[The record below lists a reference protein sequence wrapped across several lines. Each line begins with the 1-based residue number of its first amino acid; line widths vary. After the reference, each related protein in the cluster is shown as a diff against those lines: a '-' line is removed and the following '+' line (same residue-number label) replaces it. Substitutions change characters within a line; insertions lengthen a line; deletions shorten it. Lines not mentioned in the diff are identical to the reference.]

1 MQHRIRF
8 ATIYKT
14 DLHNNII
21 LIIINK
27 KKKGFFMKKILSL
40 LSFLMLAVVAMA
52 ADLTT
57 GVTFKG
63 TWGDKLGDYPS
74 VEGEMKV
81 TKVDEGLKFEVKS
94 NGFNSYAFPDYTVV
108 YPCEVAADGSFN
120 VGNYAMGDITGDATV
135 EGTPVTSLYWQEI
148 KGSVTNESIDL
159 YIKYLGVNMGEWY
172 HITFQGTAV
181 ATPDPDPEP
190 EVTVVSTKDF
200 TDTFTSSYVD
210 EDGLNKE
217 TAEGVAAKFVE
228 LSDGTFNIEFPTLD
242 SKFEGLLQ
250 KRDPET
256 DRVYY
261 DGTCDVRGMSF
272 DVTAYLYTKDDA
284 ERLYVI
290 AKNNEEGQTTY
301 VYGTDPYAE
310 PVVED
315 VVLKEN
321 YQADGTGFKESTA
334 IDWETQKFQ
343 AVIDASSCNATR
355 ATEELLGFGPDA
367 TVWNDNVHVYC
378 KSSGEYTAF
387 YDPTENRDSDNP
399 NNNNTFTVEDKSNIT
414 IEISKAEGLVIDGKT
429 VIAAERLNKGLFDLT
444 EVTYGSGEGTDQYST
459 ALYKSIK
466 LINLNKKVEPVFVTY
481 TAPAMYTY
489 ASEDEENPT
498 PKRFVEAQE
507 IQLSD
512 NGDGTYTV
520 IIKNLGDFGGD
531 PAGDI
536 QFTATATEAEDGTI
550 SLTADTQAE
559 IGGFYEGCGEVA
571 VKFNGTL
578 NGEDLTATYDIDI
591 PSAAAHGEFGQ
602 GVTNGINTVNNTN
615 NTITNIYTVGGA
627 KVNSLQKGINIVRL
641 ANGKTVKVIK

>member
-21 LIIINK
+21 LIIINQ

-63 TWGDKLGDYPS
+63 TWGDKLGEYPS
-74 VEGEMKV
+74 AEGEMKV
-81 TKVDEGLKFEVKS
+81 TKVDGGLKFEVKS
-94 NGFNSYAFPDYTVV
+94 NGFNNYAFPDYTVV
-108 YPCEVAADGSFN
+108 YTCEVAADGSFDA
-120 VGNYAMGDITGDATV
+120 GGYAMGDITGDATV
-135 EGTPVTSLYWQEI
+135 GDTPVSSLYWQQI
-148 KGSVTNESIDL
+148 KGTVTNESIDL
-159 YIKYLGVNMGEWY
+159 YMRYLGVNMGEWY
-172 HITFQGTAV
+172 HITFKGEAV
-181 ATPDPDPEP
+181 ATPDPKP

-200 TDTFTSSYVD
+200 TDKFVFSYVD
-210 EDGLNKE
+210 EDGLN
-217 TAEGVAAKFVE
+217 TNPMDNVAAKFVE
-228 LSDGTFNIEFPTLD
+228 MSDGKFNIEFPESGL
-242 SKFEGLLQ
+242 KFEGLLQ

-261 DGTCDVRGMSF
+261 DGTCDVRGFSF

-290 AKNNEEGQTTY
+290 AKNNEEGQYTY

-343 AVIDASSCNATR
+343 AVIDASNCNASR

-378 KSSGEYTAF
+378 KSDGTYTAF
-387 YDPTENRDSDNP
+387 YDPTENRDAENA
-399 NNNNTFTVEDKSNIT
+399 NNNSSFSVEDKSNIT

-466 LINLNKKVEPVFVTY
+466 LINLNKKEEPVFVTY

-489 ASEDEENPT
+489 ASEDEET
-498 PKRFVEAQE
+498 PGAKRFVEAQE

-520 IIKNLGDFGGD
+520 IIKNLGDMDGD

-536 QFTATATEAEDGTI
+536 QFTATATEVEDGTI
-550 SLTADTQAE
+550 ALTADKQADL
-559 IGGFYEGCGEVA
+559 GGYFEGFSGA

-591 PSAAAHGEFGQ
+591 PSGAAHGEFGN

>member
-1 MQHRIRF
+1 
-8 ATIYKT
+8 
-14 DLHNNII
+14 
-21 LIIINK
+21 
-27 KKKGFFMKKILSL
+27 MKKFLSL

-74 VEGEMKV
+74 AEGEMKV
-81 TKVDEGLKFEVKS
+81 TKVDGGLKFEVKS
-94 NGFNSYAFPDYTVV
+94 NGLNGYAFPDYTVV
-108 YPCEVAADGSFN
+108 YTCEVAADGSFD
-120 VGNYAMGDITGDATV
+120 VGGYAMGDITGDATV
-135 EGTPVTSLYWQEI
+135 EGTPVSSLYWQQI
-148 KGSVTNESIDL
+148 KGTVTNESIDL
-159 YIKYLGVNMGEWY
+159 YMRYLGVNMGEWY
-172 HITFQGTAV
+172 HITFKGNAV
-181 ATPDPDPEP
+181 ATTDPDPEPDP

-200 TDTFTSSYVD
+200 TDTFTMSYVD
-210 EDGLNKE
+210 EDGLNKD

-228 LSDGTFNIEFPTLD
+228 MSDGTFNIEFPSLD

-261 DGTCDVRGMSF
+261 DGTCDVKGMSF

-290 AKNNEEGQTTY
+290 AKNNEEGQYTY

-321 YQADGTGFKESTA
+321 YQADGTGFSFTTP

-343 AVIDASSCNATR
+343 AVLDVTGCSTSAVEDIFG
-355 ATEELLGFGPDA
+355 LGPDVSSFA
-367 TVWNDNVHVYC
+367 NNIHVYSEQNSTFKAYYQC
-378 KSSGEYTAF
+378 SNG
-387 YDPTENRDSDNP
+387 
-399 NNNNTFTVEDKSNIT
+399 NNNTTVSIADKQNVT
-414 IEISKAEGLVIDGKT
+414 IEVSKADGLVIDGN
-429 VIAAERLNKGLFDLT
+429 VIIPAANLEGFFDLT
-444 EVTYGSGEGTDQYST
+444 EVMFGSLENSQFTN

-466 LINLNKKVEPVFVTY
+466 LINLNKKEEPVFVTY

-489 ASEDEENPT
+489 ASMDEET
-498 PKRFVEAQE
+498 PGAKRFVEAQE

-520 IIKNLGDFGGD
+520 IIKNLGDNAGD

>member
-1 MQHRIRF
+1 
-8 ATIYKT
+8 
-14 DLHNNII
+14 
-21 LIIINK
+21 
-27 KKKGFFMKKILSL
+27 MKKFLSL

-63 TWGDKLGDYPS
+63 TWGDKMGDYTPT
-74 VEGEMKV
+74 EGEMKV
-81 TKVDEGLKFEVKS
+81 TKVDGGLKFEVKS
-94 NGFNSYAFPDYTVV
+94 FSFNGSAFPDYTVV
-108 YPCEVAADGSFN
+108 YTCEVAADGSFDA
-120 VGNYAMGDITGDATV
+120 GGFAMGENLGEATV
-135 EGTPVTSLYWQEI
+135 DGTLVSSLYWQQI

-159 YIKYLGVNMGEWY
+159 YIRYLGVNMGEWP
-172 HITFQGTAV
+172 HITFKGTAV
-181 ATPDPDPEP
+181 ATPDPKP

-200 TDTFTSSYVD
+200 TDTFTMSYID
-210 EDGLNKE
+210 EDGLNKD

-228 LSDGTFNIEFPTLD
+228 MSDGTFNIEFPSLD

-321 YQADGTGFKESTA
+321 YQADGTGFSFTTP

-343 AVIDASSCNATR
+343 AVLDITGCSTSAVEDIFG
-355 ATEELLGFGPDA
+355 LGPDVSSFA
-367 TVWNDNVHVYC
+367 NNIHVYSEQNSTYKAYYQC
-378 KSSGEYTAF
+378 SN
-387 YDPTENRDSDNP
+387 D
-399 NNNNTFTVEDKSNIT
+399 NNNTTVNIADKQNVT
-414 IEISKAEGLVIDGKT
+414 IEVSKADGLTVDGNVIIPAEKLEGF
-429 VIAAERLNKGLFDLT
+429 FDLT
-444 EVTYGSGEGTDQYST
+444 EVMFGSLENSQFTN

-466 LINLNKKVEPVFVTY
+466 LINLNKKEEPVFVTY

-489 ASEDEENPT
+489 ASMDEET
-498 PKRFVEAQE
+498 PGAKRFVEAQE

-520 IIKNLGDFGGD
+520 IIKNLGDCGGD

-536 QFTATATEAEDGTI
+536 QFTATATKAEDGTI

-559 IGGFYEGCGEVA
+559 IGGFYEGCGKVA

-578 NGEDLTATYDIDI
+578 NGEDLTATYDINI
-591 PSAAAHGEFGQ
+591 PSGAAHAEFGN

-615 NTITNIYTVGGA
+615 NTITSIYTVGGA
-627 KVNSLQKGINIVRL
+627 KVNSLQKGVNIVRL

>member
-1 MQHRIRF
+1 
-8 ATIYKT
+8 
-14 DLHNNII
+14 
-21 LIIINK
+21 
-27 KKKGFFMKKILSL
+27 MKKILSL

-63 TWGDKLGDYPS
+63 TWGDKMGDYPS
-74 VEGEMKV
+74 AEGEMKV
-81 TKVDEGLKFEVKS
+81 TKVDGGLKFEVKS
-94 NGFNSYAFPDYTVV
+94 NGFNGYAFPDYTVV
-108 YPCEVAADGSFN
+108 YTCEVNADGSFDA
-120 VGNYAMGDITGDATV
+120 GGFAMGENFGEATLD
-135 EGTPVTSLYWQEI
+135 GTLVSNLYWQQI
-148 KGSVTNESIDL
+148 KGTVTNESIDL

-172 HITFQGTAV
+172 HITFKGTAV
-181 ATPDPDPEP
+181 ATPDPKPD
-190 EVTVVSTKDF
+190 VTVVSTKDF
-200 TDTFTSSYVD
+200 TDTFTMSYVD
-210 EDGLNKE
+210 EDGLNKD

-228 LSDGTFNIEFPTLD
+228 MSDGTFNIEFPSLD

-321 YQADGTGFKESTA
+321 YQADGTGFSFTTP

-343 AVIDASSCNATR
+343 AVLDITGCSTSAVEDIFG
-355 ATEELLGFGPDA
+355 LGPDVSSFA
-367 TVWNDNVHVYC
+367 NNIHVYSEQNSTYKAYYQC
-378 KSSGEYTAF
+378 SN
-387 YDPTENRDSDNP
+387 D
-399 NNNNTFTVEDKSNIT
+399 NNNTTVNIADKQNVT
-414 IEISKAEGLVIDGKT
+414 IEVSKADGLTVDGNVIIPAEKLEGF
-429 VIAAERLNKGLFDLT
+429 FDLT
-444 EVTYGSGEGTDQYST
+444 EVMFGSLENSQFTN

-466 LINLNKKVEPVFVTY
+466 LINLNKKEEPVFVTY

-489 ASEDEENPT
+489 ASMDEET
-498 PKRFVEAQE
+498 PGAKRFVEAQE

-520 IIKNLGDFGGD
+520 IIKNLGDCGGD

-536 QFTATATEAEDGTI
+536 QFTATATKAEDGTI

-559 IGGFYEGCGEVA
+559 IGGFYEGCGKVA

-578 NGEDLTATYDIDI
+578 NGEDLTATYDINI
-591 PSAAAHGEFGQ
+591 PSGAAHAEFGN
-602 GVTNGINTVNNTN
+602 GVTNGINTVNNTTN
-615 NTITNIYTVGGA
+615 NITSIYTVGGA
-627 KVNSLQKGINIVRL
+627 KVNSLQKGVNIVRL

>member
-1 MQHRIRF
+1 
-8 ATIYKT
+8 
-14 DLHNNII
+14 
-21 LIIINK
+21 
-27 KKKGFFMKKILSL
+27 MKKILSL

-63 TWGDKLGDYPS
+63 TWGDKLGDYPTA
-74 VEGEMKV
+74 EGEMKV
-81 TKVDEGLKFEVKS
+81 TKVAEGLKFEVKS
-94 NGFNSYAFPDYTVV
+94 NGFNGYAFPAYTLV
-108 YPCEVAADGSFN
+108 YKSEIAADGSFN
-120 VGNYAMGDITGDATV
+120 TGDYFMGEITGDPTMD
-135 EGTPVTSLYWQEI
+135 GLPVANLYWQQI
-148 KGSVTNESIDL
+148 KGTVTNDAIDL
-159 YIKYLGVNMGEWY
+159 YIRYMGVNMTELE
-172 HITFQGTAV
+172 HITFKGEAV
-181 ATPDPDPEP
+181 ASPDPEP
-190 EVTVVSTKDF
+190 DPEPTVVSTKDF
-200 TDTFTSSYVD
+200 TDTFTMSYIENGELQSSSYKD
-210 EDGLNKE
+210 FP
-217 TAEGVAAKFVE
+217 ASFVE
-228 LSDGTFNIEFPTLD
+228 MSDGTFNVEFPEVNH
-242 SKFEGLLQ
+242 KFTGLLQ
-250 KRDPET
+250 KYDPATERT
-256 DRVYY
+256 YYEGTYTEDDGMQVYN
-261 DGTCDVRGMSF
+261 F
-272 DVTAYLYTKDDA
+272 DVTAYLYTKDDVDHI
-284 ERLYVI
+284 YFI
-290 AKNNEEGQTTY
+290 AKSDNADQLTY
-301 VYGTDPYAE
+301 AYGTDPYAE

-343 AVIDASSCNATR
+343 AVIDASNCNASR

-378 KSSGEYTAF
+378 KSDGTYTAF
-387 YDPTENRDSDNP
+387 YDPTENRDAENP
-399 NNNNTFTVEDKSNIT
+399 NNNSSFSVEDKSNIT

-429 VIAAERLNKGLFDLT
+429 IIAAERLNKGLFDLT

-466 LINLNKKVEPVFVTY
+466 LINLNKKEEPVFVTY

-489 ASEDEENPT
+489 ASMDEET
-498 PKRFVEAQE
+498 PGTKRFVEAQE

-520 IIKNLGDFGGD
+520 IIKNLGDCEGD

-559 IGGFYEGCGEVA
+559 IGGYYEGCGEVA

-578 NGEDLTATYDIDI
+578 NGENLTATYDIDI
-591 PSAAAHGEFGQ
+591 PSGAAHAEFGN

-615 NTITNIYTVGGA
+615 NTITSIYTVGGA

>member
-1 MQHRIRF
+1 
-8 ATIYKT
+8 
-14 DLHNNII
+14 
-21 LIIINK
+21 
-27 KKKGFFMKKILSL
+27 MKKFLSL

-63 TWGDKLGDYPS
+63 TWGDKMGDYTPT
-74 VEGEMKV
+74 EGEMKV
-81 TKVDEGLKFEVKS
+81 TKVDGGLKFEVKS
-94 NGFNSYAFPDYTVV
+94 FSFNGSAFPDYTVV
-108 YPCEVAADGSFN
+108 YTFEVAADGSFDA
-120 VGNYAMGDITGDATV
+120 GGFAMGEITGDATV
-135 EGTPVTSLYWQEI
+135 EGTLVSSLYWQQI
-148 KGSVTNESIDL
+148 KGSVTNDAIDL
-159 YIKYLGVNMGEWY
+159 TIRYLGVNMGEWPY
-172 HITFQGTAV
+172 ITFKGTAV

-200 TDTFTSSYVD
+200 TDTFTMSYVD
-210 EDGLNKE
+210 EDGLNKD

-228 LSDGTFNIEFPTLD
+228 MSDGTFNIEFPSLD

-261 DGTCDVRGMSF
+261 DGTCDVKGMSF
-272 DVTAYLYTKDDA
+272 DVTAYLYTKDDV

-290 AKNNEEGQTTY
+290 AKNNEEGQYTY

-321 YQADGTGFKESTA
+321 YQADGTGFSFSTP

-343 AVIDASSCNATR
+343 AVLDITGCSTSAVEDIFG
-355 ATEELLGFGPDA
+355 LGPDVSSFA
-367 TVWNDNVHVYC
+367 NNIHVYSEQNSTFKAYYQC
-378 KSSGEYTAF
+378 SNG
-387 YDPTENRDSDNP
+387 
-399 NNNNTFTVEDKSNIT
+399 NNNTTVNIADKQNVT
-414 IEISKAEGLVIDGKT
+414 IEVSKADGLVIDGQT
-429 VIAAERLNKGLFDLT
+429 IIPAANLEGLFDLT
-444 EVTYGSGEGTDQYST
+444 EVMFGSLENSQFTN

-466 LINLNKKVEPVFVTY
+466 LVNLNKKEEPVFVTY

-489 ASEDEENPT
+489 ASMDEET
-498 PKRFVEAQE
+498 PGAKRFVEAQE

-520 IIKNLGDFGGD
+520 IIKNLSDSEGD

-591 PSAAAHGEFGQ
+591 PSGAAHAEFGN
-602 GVTNGINTVNNTN
+602 GVTNGINTVNNTTN
-615 NTITNIYTVGGA
+615 NITSIYTVGGA
-627 KVNSLQKGINIVRL
+627 KVNSLQKGVNIVRL

>member
-1 MQHRIRF
+1 
-8 ATIYKT
+8 
-14 DLHNNII
+14 
-21 LIIINK
+21 
-27 KKKGFFMKKILSL
+27 
-40 LSFLMLAVVAMA
+40 MLAVVAMA

-63 TWGDKLGDYPS
+63 TWGDKMGDYTPT
-74 VEGEMKV
+74 EGEKKV
-81 TKVDEGLKFEVKS
+81 TKVDGGLKFEVKS
-94 NGFNSYAFPDYTVV
+94 FSFNGSAFPDYTVV
-108 YPCEVAADGSFN
+108 YTCEVAADGSFDA
-120 VGNYAMGDITGDATV
+120 GGFAMGENLGEATV
-135 EGTPVTSLYWQEI
+135 DGTLVSSLYWQQI

-159 YIKYLGVNMGEWY
+159 YIRYLGVNMGEWP
-172 HITFQGTAV
+172 HITFKGTAV
-181 ATPDPDPEP
+181 ATPDPKP

-200 TDTFTSSYVD
+200 TDTFTMSYID
-210 EDGLNKE
+210 EDGLNKD

-228 LSDGTFNIEFPTLD
+228 MSDGTFNIEFPSLD

-321 YQADGTGFKESTA
+321 YQADGTGFSFTTP

-343 AVIDASSCNATR
+343 AVLDVTGCSTSAVEDIFG
-355 ATEELLGFGPDA
+355 LGPD
-367 TVWNDNVHVYC
+367 VSQFSRNIHVYSEQN
-378 KSSGEYTAF
+378 SSFKAY
-387 YDPTENRDSDNP
+387 YDCSNG
-399 NNNNTFTVEDKSNIT
+399 NNNTTVSIADKQNVT
-414 IEISKAEGLVIDGKT
+414 IEVSKAEGLTVDGNVI
-429 VIAAERLNKGLFDLT
+429 IPAANLEGFFDLT
-444 EVTYGSGEGTDQYST
+444 EVMFGSLENRQFTN

-466 LINLNKKVEPVFVTY
+466 LINLNKKEEPVFVTY

-489 ASEDEENPT
+489 ASMDEET
-498 PKRFVEAQE
+498 PGAKRFVEAQE

-520 IIKNLGDFGGD
+520 IIKNLGDCGGD

-591 PSAAAHGEFGQ
+591 PSGAAHAEFGN

-615 NTITNIYTVGGA
+615 NNITSIYTVGGA
-627 KVNSLQKGINIVRL
+627 KVNSLQKGVNIVRL

>member
-1 MQHRIRF
+1 
-8 ATIYKT
+8 
-14 DLHNNII
+14 
-21 LIIINK
+21 
-27 KKKGFFMKKILSL
+27 MKKFLSL

-63 TWGDKLGDYPS
+63 TWGDKVGDYPS
-74 VEGEMKV
+74 AEGEMKV
-81 TKVDEGLKFEVKS
+81 TKVDGGLKFEVKS
-94 NGFNSYAFPDYTVV
+94 NGFNGYAFPDYTVV
-108 YPCEVAADGSFN
+108 YTCEVNADGSFDA
-120 VGNYAMGDITGDATV
+120 GGFAMGENFGEATLD
-135 EGTPVTSLYWQEI
+135 GTLVSNLYWQQI
-148 KGSVTNESIDL
+148 KGTVTNESIDL

-172 HITFQGTAV
+172 HITFKGTAV
-181 ATPDPDPEP
+181 ATPDPKP

-200 TDTFTSSYVD
+200 TDTFTMSYVD
-210 EDGLNKE
+210 EDGLNKD

-228 LSDGTFNIEFPTLD
+228 MSDGTFNIEFPTLD

-321 YQADGTGFKESTA
+321 YQADGTGFSFTTP

-343 AVIDASSCNATR
+343 AVLDVTGCSTSAVEDIFG
-355 ATEELLGFGPDA
+355 LGPDVSSFA
-367 TVWNDNVHVYC
+367 NNIHVYSEQNSTYKAYYQC
-378 KSSGEYTAF
+378 SN
-387 YDPTENRDSDNP
+387 D
-399 NNNNTFTVEDKSNIT
+399 NNNTTVNIADKQNVT
-414 IEISKAEGLVIDGKT
+414 IEVSKADGLTVDGNVIIPAEKLEGF
-429 VIAAERLNKGLFDLT
+429 FDLT
-444 EVTYGSGEGTDQYST
+444 EVMFGSLENSQFTN

-466 LINLNKKVEPVFVTY
+466 LINLNKKEEPVFVTY

-489 ASEDEENPT
+489 ASMDEET
-498 PKRFVEAQE
+498 PGAKRFVEAQE

-520 IIKNLGDFGGD
+520 IIKNLGDCGGD

-536 QFTATATEAEDGTI
+536 QFTATATKAEDGTI

-559 IGGFYEGCGEVA
+559 IGGFYEGCGKVA

-591 PSAAAHGEFGQ
+591 PSGAAHAEFGN

-615 NTITNIYTVGGA
+615 NTITSIYTVGGA
-627 KVNSLQKGINIVRL
+627 KVNSLQKGVNIVRL

>member
-1 MQHRIRF
+1 
-8 ATIYKT
+8 
-14 DLHNNII
+14 
-21 LIIINK
+21 
-27 KKKGFFMKKILSL
+27 MKKFLSL

-63 TWGDKLGDYPS
+63 TWGDKMGDYTPT
-74 VEGEMKV
+74 EGEMKV
-81 TKVDEGLKFEVKS
+81 TKVDGGLKFEVKS
-94 NGFNSYAFPDYTVV
+94 FSFNGSAFPDYTVV
-108 YPCEVAADGSFN
+108 YTCEVAADGNFDA
-120 VGNYAMGDITGDATV
+120 GGFAMGENLGEATV
-135 EGTPVTSLYWQEI
+135 DGTLVSSLYWQQI

-159 YIKYLGVNMGEWY
+159 YIRYLGVNMGEWP
-172 HITFQGTAV
+172 HITFKGTAV
-181 ATPDPDPEP
+181 ATPDPKP

-200 TDTFTSSYVD
+200 TDTFTMSYVD
-210 EDGLNKE
+210 EDGLNKD

-228 LSDGTFNIEFPTLD
+228 MSDGTFNIEFPTLD

-261 DGTCDVRGMSF
+261 DGTCDVKGMSF

-321 YQADGTGFKESTA
+321 YQADGTGFSFTTP

-343 AVIDASSCNATR
+343 AVLDVTGCSTSAVEDIFG
-355 ATEELLGFGPDA
+355 LGPD
-367 TVWNDNVHVYC
+367 VSQFSRNIHVYSDHSLY
-378 KSSGEYTAF
+378 KAY
-387 YDPTENRDSDNP
+387 YDCSNG
-399 NNNNTFTVEDKSNIT
+399 NNNTTVNIADKQNVT
-414 IEISKAEGLVIDGKT
+414 IEVSKADGLTVDGNVIIPAEKLEGF
-429 VIAAERLNKGLFDLT
+429 FDLT
-444 EVTYGSGEGTDQYST
+444 EVMFGSLENSQFTN

-466 LINLNKKVEPVFVTY
+466 LINLNKKEEPVFVTY

-489 ASEDEENPT
+489 ASMDEET
-498 PKRFVEAQE
+498 PDAKRFVEAQE

-520 IIKNLGDFGGD
+520 IIKNLGDNAGD

-536 QFTATATEAEDGTI
+536 QFTATATENEDGTI

-591 PSAAAHGEFGQ
+591 PSGAAHAEFGN

-615 NTITNIYTVGGA
+615 NNITSIYTVGGA
-627 KVNSLQKGINIVRL
+627 KVNSLQKGVNIVRL

>member
-1 MQHRIRF
+1 MILFYTF
-8 ATIYKT
+8 AASYKIYHNIKI
-14 DLHNNII
+14 DLHNNIT
-21 LIIINK
+21 LIIINQ
-27 KKKGFFMKKILSL
+27 KKKGFIMKKFLSL

-63 TWGDKLGDYPS
+63 TWGDKMGDYTPT
-74 VEGEMKV
+74 EGEMKV
-81 TKVDEGLKFEVKS
+81 TKVDGGLKFEVKS
-94 NGFNSYAFPDYTVV
+94 FSFNGSAFPDYTVV
-108 YPCEVAADGSFN
+108 YTCEVAADGSFDA
-120 VGNYAMGDITGDATV
+120 GGFAMGENLGEATV
-135 EGTPVTSLYWQEI
+135 DGTLVSSLYWQQI
-148 KGSVTNESIDL
+148 KGSVTNDAIDL
-159 YIKYLGVNMGEWY
+159 TIRYLGVNMGEWPY
-172 HITFQGTAV
+172 ITFKGTAV
-181 ATPDPDPEP
+181 ATPDPKP

-200 TDTFTSSYVD
+200 TDTFTMSYVD
-210 EDGLNKE
+210 EDGLNKD

-228 LSDGTFNIEFPTLD
+228 MSDGTFNIEFPTLD

-321 YQADGTGFKESTA
+321 YQADGTGFSFTTP

-343 AVIDASSCNATR
+343 AVLDITGCSTSAVEDIFG
-355 ATEELLGFGPDA
+355 LGPDVSSFA
-367 TVWNDNVHVYC
+367 NNIHVYSEQNSTYKAYYQC
-378 KSSGEYTAF
+378 SN
-387 YDPTENRDSDNP
+387 D
-399 NNNNTFTVEDKSNIT
+399 NNNTTVNIADKQNVT
-414 IEISKAEGLVIDGKT
+414 IEVSKADGLTVDGNVIIPAEKLEGF
-429 VIAAERLNKGLFDLT
+429 FDLT
-444 EVTYGSGEGTDQYST
+444 EVMFGSLENRQFTN

-466 LINLNKKVEPVFVTY
+466 LINLNKKEEPVFVTY

-489 ASEDEENPT
+489 ASMDEET
-498 PKRFVEAQE
+498 PGAKRFVEAQE

-520 IIKNLGDFGGD
+520 IIKNLGDCGGD

-536 QFTATATEAEDGTI
+536 QFTATATKAEDGTI

-578 NGEDLTATYDIDI
+578 NGEDLTATYDINI
-591 PSAAAHGEFGQ
+591 PSGAAHAEFGN

-615 NTITNIYTVGGA
+615 NTITSIYTVGGA
-627 KVNSLQKGINIVRL
+627 KVNSLQKGVNIVRL

>member
-1 MQHRIRF
+1 
-8 ATIYKT
+8 
-14 DLHNNII
+14 
-21 LIIINK
+21 
-27 KKKGFFMKKILSL
+27 MKKILSL

-63 TWGDKLGDYPS
+63 TWGDKLGDYPTA
-74 VEGEMKV
+74 EGEMTV

-94 NGFNSYAFPDYTVV
+94 NGFNGYAFPAYTLV
-108 YPCEVAADGSFN
+108 YKSEVAADGSFN
-120 VGNYAMGDITGDATV
+120 TGDYFIGEITGDPTMD
-135 EGTPVTSLYWQEI
+135 GLPVANLYWQQI
-148 KGSVTNESIDL
+148 KGTVTNDAIDL
-159 YIKYLGVNMGEWY
+159 YIRYMGVNMTELE
-172 HITFQGTAV
+172 HITFKGEAV
-181 ATPDPDPEP
+181 ASPDP
-190 EVTVVSTKDF
+190 
-200 TDTFTSSYVD
+200 
-210 EDGLNKE
+210 
-217 TAEGVAAKFVE
+217 
-228 LSDGTFNIEFPTLD
+228 
-242 SKFEGLLQ
+242 
-250 KRDPET
+250 
-256 DRVYY
+256 
-261 DGTCDVRGMSF
+261 
-272 DVTAYLYTKDDA
+272 
-284 ERLYVI
+284 
-290 AKNNEEGQTTY
+290 
-301 VYGTDPYAE
+301 E

-343 AVIDASSCNATR
+343 AVIDASNCNASR

-378 KSSGEYTAF
+378 KSDGTYTAF
-387 YDPTENRDSDNP
+387 YEPTENRDAENP
-399 NNNNTFTVEDKSNIT
+399 NNNSSFSVEDKSNIT

-429 VIAAERLNKGLFDLT
+429 IIAAERLNKGLFDLT

-466 LINLNKKVEPVFVTY
+466 LINLNKKEEPVFVTY

-489 ASEDEENPT
+489 ASEDEET
-498 PKRFVEAQE
+498 PGAKRFVEAQE

-520 IIKNLGDFGGD
+520 IIKNLGDCEGD

-550 SLTADTQAE
+550 SLTADTKAE
-559 IGGFYEGCGEVA
+559 LGGYYEGSGEYA

-591 PSAAAHGEFGQ
+591 PSGAAHAEFGN

-615 NTITNIYTVGGA
+615 NTITSIYTVGGA
-627 KVNSLQKGINIVRL
+627 KVNSLQKGVNIVRL

>member
-1 MQHRIRF
+1 MILFYTF
-8 ATIYKT
+8 AASYKIYHNIKI
-14 DLHNNII
+14 DLHNNIT
-21 LIIINK
+21 LIIINQ
-27 KKKGFFMKKILSL
+27 KKKGFIMKKFLSL

-63 TWGDKLGDYPS
+63 TWGDKMGDYTPT
-74 VEGEMKV
+74 EGEMKV
-81 TKVDEGLKFEVKS
+81 TKVDGGLKFEVKS
-94 NGFNSYAFPDYTVV
+94 FSFNGSAFPDYTVV
-108 YPCEVAADGSFN
+108 YTCEVAADGSFDA
-120 VGNYAMGDITGDATV
+120 GGFAMGENLGEATV
-135 EGTPVTSLYWQEI
+135 DGTLVSSLYWQQI
-148 KGSVTNESIDL
+148 KGSVTNDAIDL
-159 YIKYLGVNMGEWY
+159 TIRYLGVNMGEWPY
-172 HITFQGTAV
+172 ITFKGTAV
-181 ATPDPDPEP
+181 ATPDPKP

-200 TDTFTSSYVD
+200 TDTFTMSYID
-210 EDGLNKE
+210 EDGLNKD

-228 LSDGTFNIEFPTLD
+228 MSDGTFNIEFPSLD

-321 YQADGTGFKESTA
+321 YQADGTGFSFTTP

-343 AVIDASSCNATR
+343 AVLDITGCSTSAVEDIFG
-355 ATEELLGFGPDA
+355 LGPDVSSFA
-367 TVWNDNVHVYC
+367 NNIHVYSEQNSTYKAYYQC
-378 KSSGEYTAF
+378 SN
-387 YDPTENRDSDNP
+387 D
-399 NNNNTFTVEDKSNIT
+399 NNNTTVNIADKQNVT
-414 IEISKAEGLVIDGKT
+414 IEVSKADGLTVDGNVIIPAEKLEGF
-429 VIAAERLNKGLFDLT
+429 FDLT
-444 EVTYGSGEGTDQYST
+444 EVMFGSLENRQFTN

-466 LINLNKKVEPVFVTY
+466 LINLNKKEEPVFVTY

-489 ASEDEENPT
+489 ASEDEET
-498 PKRFVEAQE
+498 PGAKRFVEAQE

-520 IIKNLGDFGGD
+520 IIKNLGDCGGD

-536 QFTATATEAEDGTI
+536 QFTATATKAEDGTI

-559 IGGFYEGCGEVA
+559 IGGFYEGCGKVA

-578 NGEDLTATYDIDI
+578 NGEDLTATYDINI
-591 PSAAAHGEFGQ
+591 PSGAAHAEFGN

-615 NTITNIYTVGGA
+615 NTITSIYTVGGA
-627 KVNSLQKGINIVRL
+627 KVNSLQKGVNIVRL
-641 ANGKTVKVIK
+641 ANGKIVKVIK

>member
-1 MQHRIRF
+1 MILFYTF
-8 ATIYKT
+8 AASYKIYHNIKI
-14 DLHNNII
+14 DLHNNIT
-21 LIIINK
+21 LIIINQ
-27 KKKGFFMKKILSL
+27 KKKGFIMKKFLSL

-63 TWGDKLGDYPS
+63 TWGDKMGDYTPT
-74 VEGEMKV
+74 EGEMKV
-81 TKVDEGLKFEVKS
+81 TKVDGGLKFEVKS
-94 NGFNSYAFPDYTVV
+94 FSFNGSAFPDYTVV
-108 YPCEVAADGSFN
+108 YTCEVAADGSFDA
-120 VGNYAMGDITGDATV
+120 GGFAMGENLGEATV
-135 EGTPVTSLYWQEI
+135 DGTLVSSLYWQQI
-148 KGSVTNESIDL
+148 KGSVTNDAIDL
-159 YIKYLGVNMGEWY
+159 TIRYLGVNMGEWPY
-172 HITFQGTAV
+172 ITFKGTAV
-181 ATPDPDPEP
+181 ATPDPKP

-200 TDTFTSSYVD
+200 TDTFTMSYVD
-210 EDGLNKE
+210 EDGLNKD

-228 LSDGTFNIEFPTLD
+228 MSDGTFNIEFPTLD

-321 YQADGTGFKESTA
+321 YQADGTGFSFTTP

-343 AVIDASSCNATR
+343 AVLDITGCSTSAVEDIFG
-355 ATEELLGFGPDA
+355 LGPDVSSFA
-367 TVWNDNVHVYC
+367 NNIHVYSEQNSTYKAYYQC
-378 KSSGEYTAF
+378 SN
-387 YDPTENRDSDNP
+387 D
-399 NNNNTFTVEDKSNIT
+399 NNNTTVNIADKQNVT
-414 IEISKAEGLVIDGKT
+414 IEVSKADGLTVDGNVIIPAEKLEGF
-429 VIAAERLNKGLFDLT
+429 FDLT
-444 EVTYGSGEGTDQYST
+444 EVMFGSLENRQFTN

-466 LINLNKKVEPVFVTY
+466 LINLNKKEEPVFVTY

-489 ASEDEENPT
+489 ASMDEET
-498 PKRFVEAQE
+498 PDAKRFVEAQE

-520 IIKNLGDFGGD
+520 IIKNLGDNAGD

-536 QFTATATEAEDGTI
+536 QFTATATKAEDGTVT
-550 SLTADTQAE
+550 LAADTQAE

-591 PSAAAHGEFGQ
+591 PSGAAHAEFGK

-615 NTITNIYTVGGA
+615 NTITSIYTVGGA

>member
-1 MQHRIRF
+1 MILFYTF
-8 ATIYKT
+8 AASYKIYHNIKI
-14 DLHNNII
+14 DLHNNIT
-21 LIIINK
+21 LIIINQ
-27 KKKGFFMKKILSL
+27 KKKGFIMKKFLSL

-63 TWGDKLGDYPS
+63 TWGDKLGDYPTA
-74 VEGEMKV
+74 EGEMTV

-94 NGFNSYAFPDYTVV
+94 NGFNGYAFPAYTLV
-108 YPCEVAADGSFN
+108 YKSEVAADGSFN
-120 VGNYAMGDITGDATV
+120 TGDYFIGEITGDPTMD
-135 EGTPVTSLYWQEI
+135 GLPVANLYWQQI
-148 KGSVTNESIDL
+148 KGTVTNESIDL
-159 YIKYLGVNMGEWY
+159 YIRYMGVNMTELE
-172 HITFQGTAV
+172 HITFKGEAV
-181 ATPDPDPEP
+181 ASPDPDPEP

-200 TDTFTSSYVD
+200 TDTFTMSYVD
-210 EDGLNKE
+210 EDGLNKD
-217 TAEGVAAKFVE
+217 TTEGVAAKFVE
-228 LSDGTFNIEFPTLD
+228 MSDGTFNIEFPTLD

-321 YQADGTGFKESTA
+321 YQADGTGFSFTTP

-343 AVIDASSCNATR
+343 AVLDITGCSTSAVEDIFG
-355 ATEELLGFGPDA
+355 LGPDVSSFA
-367 TVWNDNVHVYC
+367 NNIHVYSEQNSTYKAYYQC
-378 KSSGEYTAF
+378 SN
-387 YDPTENRDSDNP
+387 D
-399 NNNNTFTVEDKSNIT
+399 NNNTTVNIADKQNVT
-414 IEISKAEGLVIDGKT
+414 IEVSKADGLTVDGNVIIPAEKLEGF
-429 VIAAERLNKGLFDLT
+429 FDLT
-444 EVTYGSGEGTDQYST
+444 EVMFGSLENRQFTN

-466 LINLNKKVEPVFVTY
+466 LINLNKKEEPVFVTY

-489 ASEDEENPT
+489 ASMDEET
-498 PKRFVEAQE
+498 PGAKRFVEAQE

-520 IIKNLGDFGGD
+520 IIKNLGDCGGD

-536 QFTATATEAEDGTI
+536 QFTATATKAEDGTI

-559 IGGFYEGCGEVA
+559 IGGFYEGCGKVA

-591 PSAAAHGEFGQ
+591 PSGAAHAEFGN
-602 GVTNGINTVNNTN
+602 GVTNGINTVNNTTN
-615 NTITNIYTVGGA
+615 NITSIYTVGGA
-627 KVNSLQKGINIVRL
+627 KVNSLQKGVNIVRL